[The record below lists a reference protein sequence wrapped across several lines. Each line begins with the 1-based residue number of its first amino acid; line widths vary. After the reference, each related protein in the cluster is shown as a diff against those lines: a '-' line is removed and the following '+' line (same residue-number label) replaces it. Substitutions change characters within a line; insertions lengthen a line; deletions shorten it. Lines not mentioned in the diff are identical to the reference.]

1 MKWAGQIKCYVV
13 LSIGYEIRKH
23 VHNNRGII
31 QAVIRI
37 SGRNEFI
44 TPSSIQNCKDANFFF
59 LRTRIVKNKI
69 LYAPRRH
76 RMITPIERY
85 PSLGLKP
92 SSWIHRSPGVII
104 VVTPLVH
111 K

>member
-1 MKWAGQIKCYVV
+1 MGHQMLGTQRCQFFV
-13 LSIGYEIRKH
+13 
-23 VHNNRGII
+23 
-31 QAVIRI
+31 
-37 SGRNEFI
+37 
-44 TPSSIQNCKDANFFF
+44 FF
-59 LRTRIVKNKI
+59 LKEHVVKNKI

-92 SSWIHRSPGVII
+92 SSWIYRSPGVII

>member
-1 MKWAGQIKCYVV
+1 MITPRYV
-13 LSIGYEIRKH
+13 IRKH

-31 QAVIRI
+31 QGVIRI

-44 TPSSIQNCKDANFFF
+44 TPSSIHNCKDAFFF
-59 LRTRIVKNKI
+59 FRTRIVKNKI

-76 RMITPIERY
+76 QMITPIERY

-92 SSWIHRSPGVII
+92 SSWIRRSPGVSI

>member
-1 MKWAGQIKCYVV
+1 MKKTVDKIPFYRLGW
-13 LSIGYEIRKH
+13 
-23 VHNNRGII
+23 
-31 QAVIRI
+31 
-37 SGRNEFI
+37 
-44 TPSSIQNCKDANFFF
+44 
-59 LRTRIVKNKI
+59 NKI

>member
-1 MKWAGQIKCYVV
+1 M
-13 LSIGYEIRKH
+13 
-23 VHNNRGII
+23 
-31 QAVIRI
+31 
-37 SGRNEFI
+37 
-44 TPSSIQNCKDANFFF
+44 F
-59 LRTRIVKNKI
+59 LYKKNKVKNKI

-76 RMITPIERY
+76 RMITPVERY

-92 SSWIHRSPGVII
+92 PSWIHRSPGVII

>member
-1 MKWAGQIKCYVV
+1 MAMVVGTVHSTKQICSKQPGHAVH
-13 LSIGYEIRKH
+13 LKLEEH
-23 VHNNRGII
+23 V
-31 QAVIRI
+31 
-37 SGRNEFI
+37 
-44 TPSSIQNCKDANFFF
+44 
-59 LRTRIVKNKI
+59 VKNKI

-85 PSLGLKP
+85 PSLGVKP